1 MKNGNNKKK
10 IVTLFRKKKRK
21 EMRNIKSE
29 AMIFKDFQKL
39 RQSKEGLESLII
51 MYHTETKSL
60 TNSLFNIYE
69 QLNILNIEELLVPSS
84 IIMDANAKKEFDT
97 LKKIF
102 KEILNK
108 FESIV
113 DKYRE
118 LQAKAVEQLAEVSFM
133 YQSWVDCQ

>member
-1 MKNGNNKKK
+1 
-10 IVTLFRKKKRK
+10 
-21 EMRNIKSE
+21 MRNIKSE